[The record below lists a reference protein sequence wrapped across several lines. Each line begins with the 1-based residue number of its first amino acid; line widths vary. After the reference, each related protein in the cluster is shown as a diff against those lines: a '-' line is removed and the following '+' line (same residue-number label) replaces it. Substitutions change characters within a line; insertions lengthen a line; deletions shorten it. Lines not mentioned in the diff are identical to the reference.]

1 MPNSFVLA
9 FAQTLVAAVYTLGT
23 AAAAPQTL
31 LLVANDDKLQFRCD
45 SGDCTAE
52 ASTICLQYKR
62 PSPAR
67 GTRYALVNEVRR
79 DPGNDAGLTLVG
91 RLPSGAEQTL
101 PLSHLRILSDRG
113 HRAVRFNVP
122 KSVLAQYGFDSIS
135 LRVAHNIVLAPVP
148 RADDPDPQREA
159 DIELALGP
167 QRDIAERTL
176 ARRAERVIAAQIIRD
191 TLNTLPRDRAASK
204 QERKTAFARAVAKRR
219 FQRDQRSE
227 SALGEVRNAF
237 GHCGYARNSDTLF
250 EGLYGRISSYRS
262 CLNDRHDR
270 LMMDINQ
277 QYWRDAEAGS

>member
-1 MPNSFVLA
+1 MPNRFLLILA
-9 FAQTLVAAVYTLGT
+9 LLLIAALHPLGPAT
-23 AAAAPQTL
+23 AAPQTL
-31 LLVANDDKLQFRCD
+31 LLVANDDALLFRCD
-45 SGDCTAE
+45 SDECTAE

-62 PSPAR
+62 PSPAH
-67 GTRYALVNEVRR
+67 GTRYAPVDEARR
-79 DPGNDAGLTLVG
+79 NPGSGAGLTLVG

-101 PLSHLRILSDRG
+101 PLSYLRIVSERG
-113 HRAVRFNVP
+113 HRAVRFNLQ
-122 KSVLAQYGFDSIS
+122 KTLLAQNGFDSIA
-135 LRVAHNIVLAPVP
+135 LRVAHNVVLAPVP

-159 DIELALGP
+159 DIKLSLGP

-176 ARRAERVIAAQIIRD
+176 ARRAERVIAAETIRD

-219 FQRDQRSE
+219 SQRGQLSE
-227 SALGEVRNAF
+227 SALGEIRNAF

-250 EGLYGRISSYRS
+250 EGFYGRISSYRS